1 VYVQDE
7 TYTREKLKELCQ
19 SDPEAI
25 INLIEYLMKTMTLL
39 NERVTQLE
47 QQLKQDSHNS
57 SKPPSSDGMKRTISS
72 TRIKSNR
79 SSGGQQGHTGSTL
92 AMTKTPDKIIPHT
105 VAQCPCGCSL
115 EKVPLRRRHK
125 RQVIDIPTP
134 TIEYT
139 EHQSQEKQ
147 CPRCGKIISAPFPE
161 GVEKVVQYGVNI
173 KSLALSLMQ
182 YQLIPLKR
190 TQELLKDIFTIAI
203 SQGTLQNWTQEL
215 HKKVEPAEKEIVR
228 QLKQADI
235 VHADETGIFCKN
247 KLHWVHVAS
256 TSGLTYL
263 QMHNKRGSEAI
274 DDIGLISSFKGRL
287 IHDFWSA
294 YFKYDIEHGMCNAHL
309 IRELTAAYE
318 NDKQDWAIKMKD
330 LLLRIDK
337 RVETTKMKNESSLSW
352 QTCQYYRQQYK
363 ALLTIAKSLNPHQNS
378 PPGRR
383 GKPKQTKVR
392 NLIERMSDYQDE
404 VLAFMEDFRV
414 PFTNNQAERDF
425 RMMKVKQKI
434 SGTFRSREGGDAF
447 CRIRAYISTACKN
460 AYSAFDAIRMAL
472 NNNPFIPMN
481 IYAV

>member
-1 VYVQDE
+1 MKSE
-7 TYTREKLKELCQ
+7 TYTRENLRELCQ
-19 SDPEAI
+19 RDPEAI
-25 INLIEYLMKTMTLL
+25 INLIESLMKTISVL

-47 QQLKQDSHNS
+47 QQIRQDSHNS
-57 SKPPSSDGMKRTISS
+57 SKPPSSDGMKRIISS
-72 TRIKSNR
+72 TREKSNR
-79 SSGGQQGHTGSTL
+79 QSGGQRGHKGTTL
-92 AMTKTPDKIIPHT
+92 AMKEKADKIIEHT
-105 VAQCPCGCSL
+105 VEKCSCGCAL
-115 EKVPLRRRHK
+115 QHVEVRRRHS

-134 TIEYT
+134 KIEYT

-147 CPRCGKIISAPFPE
+147 CPHCGKIISAPFPE

-190 TQELLKDIFTIAI
+190 TQELLKDIFTIEI

-235 VHADETGIFCKN
+235 VYADETGIFCEN

-256 TSGLTYL
+256 TNKLTHF
-263 QMHNKRGSEAI
+263 QMHPKRGSEAI
-274 DDIGLISSFKGRL
+274 DDIGIIGSFKGRL

-294 YFKYDIEHGMCNAHL
+294 YFKYDIEHGMCNSHL
-309 IRELTAAYE
+309 IRELTAVYE
-318 NDKQDWAIKMKD
+318 NDKQDWALDMKD

-337 RVETTKMKNESSLSW
+337 RVETAKAQNESSLSL
-352 QTCQYYRQQYK
+352 QTCQYYTGKYR
-363 ALLTIAKSLNPHQNS
+363 ALLTIAKALNPRQNS
-378 PPGRR
+378 PPGKR

-404 VLAFMEDFRV
+404 ALAFMEDFRV

-434 SGTFRSREGGDAF
+434 SGTFRSREGGYAF
-447 CRIRAYISTACKN
+447 CRIRGYISTARKN
-460 AYSAFDAIRMAL
+460 ACSAFDAIRMAL